1 MNVSQ
6 LSRMRIF
13 LLSICTLLMISI
25 YGCKKNE
32 SLTAGQNSV
41 HKDAGSRQTNGF
53 VESSDFTVMDN
64 NADIV
69 YLGNVLSGKL
79 LTDSAQF
86 WGLVGY
92 QKLPIRISCS
102 FPGTNTGDVINTP
115 RMSSFRQTLQNILRR
130 NSFQNTQI
138 GAFAYTYR
146 PFYDY
151 DELRKDFGYNLSVRG
166 LFSSSSSSLM
176 HNVTTIKK
184 KFGFVASFQIENF
197 TVDMPLPQKTELI
210 GVSDLAT
217 LIATGQDPLYINSIS
232 YGQKGILSV
241 ETNLN
246 MEETNKAFTKVTSKI
261 FKKTTETL
269 TEYEKH
275 LIQES
280 TITLFLVGGPNS
292 GSPMAIDGYNSFIT
306 YVTALGDF
314 SADNPG
320 YPISFRLRRLQ
331 DYSLFKLNINMPN

>member
-1 MNVSQ
+1 MDVTQ
-6 LSRMRIF
+6 LRKTRII
-13 LLSICTLLMISI
+13 LLSVCSLLMMSI

-32 SLTAGQNSV
+32 SLTAGQSSV
-41 HKDAGSRQTNGF
+41 NQESGKRQIQSL

-69 YLGNVLSGKL
+69 YLGNILSGKL

-86 WGLVGY
+86 WGLSGY

-102 FPGTNTGDVINTP
+102 FPGQNVGDVINIP

-130 NSFQNTQI
+130 NNFQNTQI
-138 GAFAYTYR
+138 GAFSYTYR

-151 DELRKDFGYNLSVRG
+151 DELRKEFGYNLSVRG
-166 LFSSSSSSLM
+166 LFSSSSSSLN
-176 HNVTTIKK
+176 HSVTTIKK
-184 KFGFVASFQIENF
+184 RFGFVASFELENF
-197 TVDMPLPQKTELI
+197 TVDTPLPKKTELI
-210 GVSDLAT
+210 GETELAA
-217 LIATGQDPLYINSIS
+217 LIAGGQDPVYINSIS
-232 YGQKGILSV
+232 YGQRGILSV
-241 ETNLN
+241 ETDLN
-246 MEETNKAFTKVTSKI
+246 MEETNKAFTKVTNKI

-275 LIQES
+275 LIQQS

-292 GSPMAIDGYNSFIT
+292 GSPMSIDGYNSFIT
-306 YVTALGDF
+306 YVTSLGDF

-320 YPISFRLRRLQ
+320 YPISFRLRRLS
-331 DYSLFKLNINMPN
+331 DYSLFKLNVNLPN

>member
-1 MNVSQ
+1 MSVTQ
-6 LSRMRIF
+6 LSRTNFF
-13 LLSICTLLMISI
+13 LFSVCTLLMISI

-32 SLTAGQNSV
+32 SLTTGQNTV
-41 HKDAGSRQTNGF
+41 NKDAGSRQTQGL
-53 VESSDFTVMDN
+53 VESSDFTIMDN
-64 NADIV
+64 NTDLV

-86 WGLVGY
+86 RGLSGF
-92 QKLPIRISCS
+92 QKLPIRITCS

-166 LFSSSSSSLM
+166 LFSSSSTSLM

-184 KFGFVASFQIENF
+184 KFGFVASFEIENF
-197 TVDMPLPQKTELI
+197 TVDMPLPKKTELI
-210 GVSDLAT
+210 GETDLVT
-217 LIATGQDPLYINSIS
+217 LIATGKDPLYINSIS

-246 MEETNKAFTKVTSKI
+246 MEETNKAFTKVTSNI
-261 FKKTTETL
+261 FKKTTEIL

-306 YVTALGDF
+306 YVTSLGDF

-320 YPISFRLRRLQ
+320 YPISFRMRKLQ
-331 DYSLFKLNINMPN
+331 DYSLFKLSINMPN